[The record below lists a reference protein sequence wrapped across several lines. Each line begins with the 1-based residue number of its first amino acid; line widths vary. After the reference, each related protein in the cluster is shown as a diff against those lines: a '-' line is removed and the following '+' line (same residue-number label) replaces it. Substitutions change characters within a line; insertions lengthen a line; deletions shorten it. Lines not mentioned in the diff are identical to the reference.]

1 MEEVGIQRLR
11 EEPVQ
16 VWLDILYCTGDHL
29 VISREAYGELRVK
42 FALVHEVSEEL
53 LDTRGLMRRVV
64 ASQHGLDVGL
74 VILVAVLP
82 QVSGD
87 GESGGRIGEDFR
99 NLDDTQELDHVV
111 IATKAWHKPRPK
123 RLQVEDRA
131 FLARFIRH

>member
-1 MEEVGIQRLR
+1 
-11 EEPVQ
+11 
-16 VWLDILYCTGDHL
+16 
-29 VISREAYGELRVK
+29 
-42 FALVHEVSEEL
+42 
-53 LDTRGLMRRVV
+53 MRRVV

-111 IATKAWHKPRPK
+111 IATKA
-123 RLQVEDRA
+123 
-131 FLARFIRH
+131 